1 MSWSELPI
9 SEADVRAYLDVTGTS
24 GAYST
29 TLIASNIRAS
39 AAFLERATG
48 RQFERQN
55 NATKTFTT
63 NGAAALA
70 IPDLRNVDSI
80 TQQGAALTV
89 DESYWLIADNRGIY
103 SAVQFRAFGS
113 GRGSSYLSNPQ
124 WFDRNLD
131 RDWARY
137 GAYSSLPNDLVIVG
151 DWGHDPY
158 PPDFLHALKVL
169 AAWYTRRP
177 ASLLGG
183 SLITPEGNQI
193 DYSALP
199 AEVQAFIANWG
210 RSGAQLVAV

>member
-1 MSWSELPI
+1 MSWDELPI

-24 GAYST
+24 GAYTT
-29 TLIASNIRAS
+29 TLIGSNIRA
-39 AAFLERATG
+39 AASFLERATG

-55 NATKTFTT
+55 NTTKTFTS

-70 IPDLRNVDSI
+70 IPDIRNIDTISLQDS
-80 TQQGAALTV
+80 ALTV

-103 SAVQFRAFGS
+103 SAVQFRAFGT
-113 GRGSSYLSNPQ
+113 GGGLSYLSNPQ

-131 RDWARY
+131 RW
-137 GAYSSLPNDLVIVG
+137 GNVGSLPNDLVITG

-158 PPDFLHALKVL
+158 PHDFLHAVKVL

-177 ASLLGG
+177 SSLLGG
-183 SLITPEGNQI
+183 AVITPEGNQI

-199 AEVQAFIANWG
+199 VEVQQFLANWG
-210 RSGAQLVAV
+210 RAGSQLVAV

>member
-1 MSWSELPI
+1 MSWDELPI

-24 GAYST
+24 GTYGS
-29 TLIASNIRAS
+29 TLIASNIRA
-39 AAFLERATG
+39 AASFLERATG
-48 RQFERQN
+48 RQFERQDN
-55 NATKTFTT
+55 TTKTFTS

-70 IPDLRNVDSI
+70 IPDLRTADSV
-80 TQQGAALTV
+80 TLQGAALDV

-103 SAVQFRAFGS
+103 SALQFRAFGS
-113 GRGSSYLSNPQ
+113 SGRGYLSNPQ

-137 GAYSSLPNDLVIVG
+137 GSSGSLPNDLVIVG

-158 PPDFLHALKVL
+158 PHDFLMAVKAL

-183 SLITPEGNQI
+183 SLLTPEGNQI

-199 AEVQAFIANWG
+199 VEVQTFIANWG
-210 RSGAQLVAV
+210 RAGSMLVAV